1 VIFEYIKPLEFFED
15 IEIENLSQMRLPN
28 KKYGF
33 LEINNNK
40 LQIFTEEKL
49 YNIKILKND
58 YSIKELAN
66 KNLKIV
72 TYIKESIKDKFATIN
87 IYVFYFSKEFLELNI
102 SIDDKALEN
111 AKKQH
116 IISNNQGTKELD
128 EIFKQKSKI
137 DINQNQYFILGVVH
151 NDIDNFENESFLL
164 YCDGYIL
171 AIKNSKIDED
181 MGELKITKIIQKKP
195 QNENN
200 LILLKTKIT
209 FGSDLISDRI
219 SNELQEVI
227 KNENSYINVWNK
239 FLDFEGEM
247 LLDKA
252 RQTGAFE
259 IQKII
264 PNKNELEIV
273 LDKRP
278 KNLKVNDSIGL
289 FKTKPDYLEKDF
301 NFKELEKKLAQEN
314 SIDKEIYFEIKQIKE
329 NSIFIESDNLQRLKE
344 FKIVAYS
351 IFGDKVQIERKLKAR
366 EFILTG
372 KAANPFLGL
381 ILEKDAKPH
390 NTNNITKIEPLSEF
404 VEKKIFKNPPTQNQ
418 KEAISIA
425 LNTPDIAIIQG
436 PPGTGKTT
444 VITAIIE
451 RLNELKEKDN
461 IKGRV
466 LVVGY
471 QHDAVTNLAQ
481 RLSINSLPAVKFG
494 NKDIKGEYKK
504 YQTMLKWADEIKQN
518 AKQNLKNYSN
528 QKLLNELET
537 ITNIYLQSP
546 SNQTALNILEKLQTI
561 LPKRFNEFEE
571 YKQKFK
577 DDIFDIKELK
587 EIYALRVTKEAFE
600 DDGKE
605 RIEDLLN
612 TNFID
617 ILNKSEKNT
626 LIQKDIKY
634 IDDYKEIKIKLLEF
648 FYPKPRY
655 KKPKPNS
662 EFIELLENVKEELE
676 QGNTKSDKINK
687 ILFRYINELENNPF
701 ALFEM
706 VKDYSFVFA
715 SSVQQSAREDIN
727 KEKDDEFYDVVI
739 VDEAARVPPMDLFI
753 PMVKGKKI
761 ILVGDHRQ
769 LPHLVED
776 KIVEEV
782 ASKDNI
788 EEDLIRKSIF
798 EYLINRAKELQEF
811 DGIKRVITLNNQYR
825 TNPIM
830 GEFVNQNFYEK
841 YNPDEKFDSPR
852 KLEEFS
858 HNLEGI
864 ENMPSV
870 WIDVPN
876 KLCSE
881 AKDSSKSTYREC
893 EAKKIVQYLKKWK
906 LSDEGKDLEYGVISF
921 YKAQVNL
928 IKNLI
933 KKELPQFANEI
944 RVGSVDAFQGMEFD
958 VVFLSATRS
967 KKVEEM
973 RNSSIRGLF
982 GFLVS
987 KNRLNVAMSRQ
998 KKVLIGVG
1006 DSAYFTSQK
1015 AKQYIPE
1022 IGNFIDLCKIE
1033 GKVL

>member
-662 EFIELLENVKEELE
+662 EFI
-676 QGNTKSDKINK
+676 
-687 ILFRYINELENNPF
+687 NNPF

-987 KNRLNVAMSRQ
+987 KNRLNVAM
-998 KKVLIGVG
+998 I
-1006 DSAYFTSQK
+1006 
-1015 AKQYIPE
+1015 
-1022 IGNFIDLCKIE
+1022 IDLCKIE

>member
-1 VIFEYIKPLEFFED
+1 MIFEYIKPLEFFED
-15 IEIENLSQMRLPN
+15 IEIENFSQMRLPN

-40 LQIFTEEKL
+40 FQIFTEEQI

-66 KNLKIV
+66 KNLKMV
-72 TYIKESIKDKFATIN
+72 VYIKESLRDKFATIN
-87 IYVFYFSKEFLELNI
+87 IYVFYFNKEFLELNI
-102 SIDDKALEN
+102 SIDDKILES
-111 AKKQH
+111 AKKQK
-116 IISNNQGTKELD
+116 IINNNQSIKELGGA
-128 EIFKQKSKI
+128 FVQKSKI
-137 DINQNQYFILGVVH
+137 DINKNQYFILGVVH
-151 NDIDNFENESFLL
+151 SDIDSFDSKSFFI
-164 YCDGYIL
+164 YCDGFIL
-171 AIKNSKIDED
+171 AVKNSKIDRD
-181 MGELKITKIIQKKP
+181 KNELKVTKIIQNKP
-195 QNENN
+195 QSENN
-200 LILLKTKIT
+200 LILLKTKLI

-219 SNELQEVI
+219 SNELQEII
-227 KNENSYINVWNK
+227 KNENSYINTWNK
-239 FLDFEGEM
+239 FLDSEGEI
-247 LLDKA
+247 LLEKA
-252 RQTGAFE
+252 KQIGSFE

-264 PNKNELEIV
+264 PNKNKLEIV
-273 LDKRP
+273 LNKKP
-278 KNLKVNDSIGL
+278 KNLKPNDSIGL

-301 NFKELEKKLAQEN
+301 SFKELEIKLAKKEG
-314 SIDKEIYFEIKQIKE
+314 IDKEVFFEIKQIKE
-329 NSIFIESDNLQRLKE
+329 NSIFIESNNLQQLKE

-366 EFILTG
+366 ELILTG
-372 KAANPFLGL
+372 KAANPFLGF
-381 ILEKDAKPH
+381 ILEESAKL
-390 NTNNITKIEPLSEF
+390 NNKNNITKIEPLSEF

-494 NKDIKGEYKK
+494 NKDIEGEYKK
-504 YQTMLKWADEIKQN
+504 YQTMLKWADEIKQK
-518 AKQNLKNYSN
+518 AKENLRNYSN
-528 QKLLNELET
+528 QKVLNELE
-537 ITNIYLQSP
+537 ILSYSYLNSP
-546 SNQTALNILEKLQTI
+546 SNQTAFNILEKLQTI

-571 YKQKFK
+571 YKQKFR
-577 DDIFDIKELK
+577 DDVFDIKELK
-587 EIYALRVTKEAFE
+587 EIYALRVTKDGFE

-612 TNFID
+612 TNFVN
-617 ILNKSEKNT
+617 ILDKDEKDK
-626 LIQKDIKY
+626 LIERDIKY
-634 IDDYKEIKIKLLEF
+634 VDDYRKIKNKLLEF
-648 FYPKPRY
+648 FYPKPQY

-662 EFIELLENVKEELE
+662 EFIELLENIKEELE
-676 QGNTKSDKINK
+676 KGNTKSDKINK
-687 ILFRYINELENNPF
+687 ILFQYINELENNPF

-727 KEKDDEFYDVVI
+727 REKEDEFYDVVI

-769 LPHLVED
+769 LPHLVDD
-776 KIVEEV
+776 KIVEEITNEN
-782 ASKDNI
+782 DI

-798 EYLINRAKELQEF
+798 EYLINRAKKLQET

-825 TNPIM
+825 SNPIM
-830 GEFVNQNFYEK
+830 GEFLNKNFYEK
-841 YNPDEKFDSPR
+841 YNPDEKFYSPR

-858 HNLEGI
+858 HSLEGI
-864 ENMPSV
+864 ENMPCV

-876 KLCSE
+876 ELCSE
-881 AKDSSKSTYREC
+881 AKDNSQSTYREC
-893 EAKKIVQYLKKWK
+893 EAKEIVKYLKKWK
-906 LSDEGKDLEYGVISF
+906 LSDEGKELEYGVISF
-921 YKAQVNL
+921 YKAQVNFIKEL
-928 IKNLI
+928 IQ
-933 KKELPQFANEI
+933 KELPQFANEI
-944 RVGSVDAFQGMEFD
+944 KVGSVDAFQGMEFD
-958 VVFLSATRS
+958 VVFLSTTRS
-967 KKVEEM
+967 KKLQEM
-973 RNSSIRGLF
+973 KNFSIRGLF

-998 KKVLIGVG
+998 KKVLVGVG
-1006 DSAYFTSQK
+1006 DSAYFTSK
-1015 AKQYIPE
+1015 IAKGYLSE
-1022 IGNFIDLCKIE
+1022 ISNFIDLCKQK